1 MKSGKQRRSE
11 IMAARRARAGRASA
25 RAAVQSVRPVA
36 PAGSVLVDETKLKGS
51 SWGLPAF
58 TWRGYYED
66 QPFRCK
72 DCGAE
77 EVWTAR
83 QQKWWY
89 EVAGGNFDSRAVRC
103 KACRIKERARIAEAR
118 RTHLEGL
125 ARKQARLAH
134 NA

>member
-1 MKSGKQRRSE
+1 MKSGKQRRTE
-11 IMAARRARAGRASA
+11 IMAARHARTQRLSEL
-25 RAAVQSVRPVA
+25 RVA
-36 PAGSVLVDETKLKGS
+36 PAARQCVPAGSLFVDAAKIRGR
-51 SWGLPAF
+51 SWGLPGFAQ
-58 TWRGYYED
+58 RGYYQD
-66 QPFRCK
+66 APFHCK

-77 EVWTAR
+77 QVWTAR

-89 EVAGGNFDSRAVRC
+89 EVAGGDYDSRAVRC
-103 KACRIKERARIAEAR
+103 KACRIKERARVAEAR

>member
-11 IMAARRARAGRASA
+11 IMAARHA
-25 RAAVQSVRPVA
+25 RAARKQTVRITPMARPPV
-36 PAGSVLVDETKLKGS
+36 PAGSVLVDAAKLRGS

-58 TWRGYYED
+58 AWQGYYQD
-66 QPFRCK
+66 APFRCK

-77 EVWTAR
+77 QVWTAR

-89 EVAGGNFDSRAVRC
+89 EVAGGNYDSRAVRC